1 MNMPEA
7 LRLADCLDEPLYAT
21 HKQMTEAAAELRR
34 LHDESEM
41 RAAAYSSACGEL
53 RKAEAQCDALLEALL
68 GVEKRCSHSGYVGK
82 DGQFLKV
89 IQAAIAKVT
98 GETA

>member
-1 MNMPEA
+1 MSTQPEA

-21 HKQMTEAAAELRR
+21 HKQMTEAADELRR

-53 RKAEAQCDALLEALL
+53 RKVEAQCDALLEALKDATKTIEHL
-68 GVEKRCSHSGYVGK
+68 GYP
-82 DGQFLKV
+82 L
-89 IQAAIAKVT
+89 AAIERARAAIKAVEE
-98 GETA
+98 GK